1 MTLIVMASAKG
12 SPGVTTTALALA
24 TVWPRQVL
32 LAECDP
38 AGGDIVAGFLRA
50 AVPPSGGLL
59 EVALAARRG
68 LTPEDVVRRCQR
80 LSEDGR
86 MLLLPGLTDPAHAS
100 SLIPSW
106 PRIVSAFR
114 ELGQGAPPY
123 DVLVDAGRLGAP
135 WPTDLVAAAEVIAL
149 VLRPTLPQVHS
160 AKHHLAQMRNLR
172 DDPAAEPG
180 LILVGDAPYGRDE
193 VANALEAPVLG
204 SVSHDPRAA
213 EYLSGASLGGRGF
226 DRSPLVRSA
235 RQLATALVARQS
247 LAAMP

>member
-1 MTLIVMASAKG
+1 MALIVMASAKG

-32 LAECDP
+32 LAECDS

-50 AVPPSGGLL
+50 AVPPSAGLL
-59 EVALAARRG
+59 DVALAARRG
-68 LTPEDVVRRCQR
+68 LTPEDVVRRCER

-86 MLLLPGLTDPAHAS
+86 VLLLPGLTDPGHAS

-106 PRIVSAFR
+106 QRIVSAFR
-114 ELGQGAPPY
+114 ELGQAAPPY

-135 WPTDLVAAAEVIAL
+135 WPTDLVATADVICL

-160 AKHHLAQMRNLR
+160 AKHQLAQIRRLR
-172 DDPAAEPG
+172 DDPASEPG
-180 LILVGDAPYGRDE
+180 LVLVGDAPYGRDE
-193 VANALEAPVLG
+193 VGNALEAPVLG
-204 SVSHDPRAA
+204 FVSHDPRAA
-213 EYLSGASLGGRGF
+213 EFLSGGSLGGRGF

-235 RQLATALVARQS
+235 RQLATALVARRPV
-247 LAAMP
+247 AVVP